1 MSEVHPNLGQD
12 RLQSALGRPRGG
24 LERPL
29 QRYRVCPVG
38 RRMLCR
44 VSVQGGGRA
53 PIHILGRITPR
64 LNLEIE
70 RQLDGHL
77 VIQTCKS

>member
-12 RLQSALGRPRGG
+12 RLRSALGRPRGG

-29 QRYRVCPVG
+29 QRYRECPVG

-44 VSVQGGGRA
+44 VSVQGGGRM
-53 PIHILGRITPR
+53 PHSYFRKNHSQVEFGNRKTVRWPFSDVP
-64 LNLEIE
+64 NM
-70 RQLDGHL
+70 
-77 VIQTCKS
+77 